1 MARTFTPAEANSAL
15 SEVRPLAERMVAVRA
30 RLQELQG
37 EQREVVQI
45 IAGNGSG
52 YAVSEARSDEFAA
65 AAAELETC
73 LEALTELGVQVKD
86 IDAGLLDFPA
96 VREGEDVLLCWRL
109 GEDSVEWWHGLEE
122 GFAGRRPIDWTEG
135 PGGRGGSP

>member
-1 MARTFTPAEANSAL
+1 VARTFTPAEANSAL
-15 SEVRPLAERMVAVRA
+15 SEVRPLAERMVAIRA

-65 AAAELETC
+65 GAAELEAC
-73 LEALTELGVQVKD
+73 IEKLAELGVQVKD
-86 IDAGLLDFPA
+86 SDTGLLDFPA
-96 VREGEDVLLCWRL
+96 VREGEDVLLCWRV
-109 GEDSVEWWHGLEE
+109 GEEAVEFWHDLEE
-122 GFAGRRPIDWTEG
+122 GYPGRKPIDW
-135 PGGRGGSP
+135 GGE